1 MVTVFNKPISNETHI
16 MTGATSENPGTAG
29 LAPAP
34 AIGDQT
40 KVLTGAGVWGLPG
53 VVTINGRAPNPV
65 TGDIVVIEGGGS
77 SSYGSYRL
85 DATIT
90 PSDWVASNGAY
101 VAVVSNQY
109 ITSGMDGSETWLD
122 NEYAQLGDAEFV
134 SDTGTLTITTTVQPT
149 ENWNLHA
156 SLAVNGADVL
166 ADVSAIRT
174 SITEITTNLGSPS
187 SASGV
192 TGADAFSKI
201 ASLNGKFSPT
211 LMSTDANNAI
221 TSGLYYLTG
230 DCANRPADWC
240 IMTVVAYDNDTLSQ
254 TATSVITGK
263 TYVRAKSVN
272 GWTSWEE
279 LALNSNLNIITSRV
293 DIPATNVESGTFVTL
308 ATISVNNPG
317 PYLIEA
323 DVAFGSGDGIR
334 ILLVDPAETDNN
346 NAANSVLATGRAT
359 LQKIRLFV
367 LTPSDRIYIR
377 AYQNTGSSLSVGGS
391 YQILR
396 LR

>member
-16 MTGATSENPGTAG
+16 MTGATSEVAG
-29 LAPAP
+29 HSGLVPAP
-34 AIGDQT
+34 AIGDQS
-40 KVLTGAGVWGLPG
+40 KVLTGAGIWGLPG

-90 PSDWVASNGAY
+90 PSDWVANNGAY
-101 VAVVSNQY
+101 VAVVTNQY

-149 ENWNLHA
+149 ENWNLHS

-174 SITEITTNLGSPS
+174 NITEITTNLGSPS

-201 ASLNGKFSPT
+201 ATLNGKFSPT
-211 LMSTDANNAI
+211 LLSTDANNAVA
-221 TSGLYYLTG
+221 SGTYYLTS

-240 IMTVVAYDNDTLSQ
+240 TMTVVAYDNNTLSQ
-254 TATSVITGK
+254 TATSAITGK
-263 TYVRAKSVN
+263 TFVRSKSIN

-279 LALNSNLNIITSRV
+279 LALNSNFSNYFPKPTSVMISAHGSINVPLEGRTCYLV
-293 DIPATNVESGTFVTL
+293 TGSTNVSGICSFMLTQNGGVKTITNIMEPVGFSLTHSGLTLTITNNTNYDLPISVIKFVTT
-308 ATISVNNPG
+308 A
-317 PYLIEA
+317 
-323 DVAFGSGDGIR
+323 
-334 ILLVDPAETDNN
+334 
-346 NAANSVLATGRAT
+346 
-359 LQKIRLFV
+359 
-367 LTPSDRIYIR
+367 
-377 AYQNTGSSLSVGGS
+377 
-391 YQILR
+391 
-396 LR
+396 